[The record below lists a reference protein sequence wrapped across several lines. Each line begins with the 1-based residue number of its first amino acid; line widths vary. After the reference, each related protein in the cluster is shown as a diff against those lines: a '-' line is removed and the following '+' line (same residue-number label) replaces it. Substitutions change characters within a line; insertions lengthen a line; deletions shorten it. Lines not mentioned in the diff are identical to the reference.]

1 MMDIKNTSCILL
13 EFIDSSI
20 PLKLTALKPTQS
32 ENSGESLILWSVFEL
47 EGLTTLLLATSAASS
62 SSLTSPSSPLL
73 WPLGSFFP

>member
-32 ENSGESLILWSVFEL
+32 ENSGESLIL
-47 EGLTTLLLATSAASS
+47 
-62 SSLTSPSSPLL
+62 
-73 WPLGSFFP
+73 